1 MFKYHPILRQAL
13 LKSKQIYIYI
23 YPKRFKISHLSPSI
37 SFCWGET
44 PILSPTFNPKT
55 ETTPPKKNT
64 TNNPRV
70 VATHRPTL
78 RLSQQAL
85 GFKERN
91 EAQIRVKFRLSE
103 KAKALM
109 RQPVGEPLVDGGVGW
124 GMGWLVGKDGCVY
137 NIWV

>member
-1 MFKYHPILRQAL
+1 M
-13 LKSKQIYIYI
+13 
-23 YPKRFKISHLSPSI
+23 
-37 SFCWGET
+37 
-44 PILSPTFNPKT
+44 
-55 ETTPPKKNT
+55 
-64 TNNPRV
+64 
-70 VATHRPTL
+70 ATHRPTL